1 MLELGSLFQCLSLA
15 PAQIDETVFDMI
27 EKFVVRLYKKG
38 SPTARVD
45 KARMQMFCQGKRSLD
60 NVPPT
65 QCALLQHTRV
75 AVYQAGHI
83 WGQSQVKDP
92 VVPAPDKWGWQ
103 RDGEATWV
111 PLWSTQPEAA
121 KGVRA
126 LLKCSCKMG
135 CGGRCGCAK
144 ANMRCTQMCN
154 CAGQCKRA

>member
-1 MLELGSLFQCLSLA
+1 
-15 PAQIDETVFDMI
+15 
-27 EKFVVRLYKKG
+27 
-38 SPTARVD
+38 
-45 KARMQMFCQGKRSLD
+45 MQMFCQGKRSLD

-65 QCALLQHTRV
+65 QCALLQHTRR

-92 VVPAPDKWGWQ
+92 VVPAPDKWGWE

-126 LLKCSCKMG
+126 IWVVVVDVGDQKP
-135 CGGRCGCAK
+135 
-144 ANMRCTQMCN
+144 T
-154 CAGQCKRA
+154 